1 MYLTLCKIRDDIK
14 TVLGDSIR
22 EYIIDDPNLVPKSS
36 LPALSIAPTSTI
48 INIVD
53 NVRDEWTYNIDIILI
68 IDASRE
74 LKKYKQEVVGTQYLI
89 EKMEAKNSSGVLQ
102 ANTILYIIRNTLKLG
117 DNWNIGNVGS
127 IDYSL
132 RTRGSVPDQFVV
144 KEARMSLTVSRLQN
158 R

>member
-48 INIVD
+48 INIAD

>member
-1 MYLTLCKIRDDIK
+1 MYLTLLKIKSSIED
-14 TVLGDSIR
+14 VLGSSIK
-22 EYIIDDPNLVPKSS
+22 EYIIDDPNLVPKSA
-36 LPALSIAPTSTI
+36 LPCLAIAPTSTD
-48 INIVD
+48 INIAD
-53 NVRDEWTYNIDIILI
+53 NQRDNWTYNIDVILI

-89 EKMEAKNSSGVLQ
+89 EKMEGKSSTGVLQ
-102 ANTILYIIRNTLKLG
+102 ANTILYILRDDLTLG
-117 DNWNIGNVGS
+117 ANWNIGNIGT

-144 KEARMSLTVSRLQN
+144 KEARLGITVVRTQN